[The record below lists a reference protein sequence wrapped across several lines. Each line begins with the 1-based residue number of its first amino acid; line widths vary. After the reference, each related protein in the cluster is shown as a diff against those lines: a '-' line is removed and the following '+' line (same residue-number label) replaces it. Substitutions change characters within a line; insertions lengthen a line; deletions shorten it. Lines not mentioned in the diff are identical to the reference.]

1 MAACIFNRVPN
12 RRYRYG
18 IAKPKSI
25 NLYRKRVTH
34 YFASRFMEEGWSIK
48 KLHRL
53 IMLSSVYQESSD
65 DNPRFAQVDPENR
78 LLWRANIRR
87 MDFEE
92 IRDSLLAIGGNL
104 DETVGGK
111 PVNLGSYPY
120 STRRTIYGF
129 IDRRNLPELYNQF
142 DFANPDIETGKR
154 YETIVPQQSLF
165 LMNSPLV
172 IEQARSLVGRPDFKS
187 LTTDEERVK
196 LLYELVYQREPKP
209 TEIQLAVS
217 FIAASPD
224 FEIVPKMAIPK
235 RVNAVREKRLEGS
248 FASIPTD
255 RQPLTPWE
263 KYAHALLQAN
273 EAIFVN

>member
-1 MAACIFNRVPN
+1 
-12 RRYRYG
+12 
-18 IAKPKSI
+18 
-25 NLYRKRVTH
+25 
-34 YFASRFMEEGWSIK
+34 
-48 KLHRL
+48 
-53 IMLSSVYQESSD
+53 
-65 DNPRFAQVDPENR
+65 
-78 LLWRANIRR
+78 
-87 MDFEE
+87 
-92 IRDSLLAIGGNL
+92 L
-104 DETVGGK
+104 DETVGGR

-172 IEQARSLVGRPDFKS
+172 IEQAKSLVNRPDFKS
-187 LTTDEERVK
+187 LITDEERVK
-196 LLYELVYQREPKP
+196 LLYELVYQRDPKP
-209 TEIQLAVS
+209 VEVQLGKT
-217 FIAASPD
+217 FIAESPE
-224 FEIVPKMAIPK
+224 FESVPKMASPK
-235 RVNAVREKRLEGS
+235 RVNAVKAKRLEGS
-248 FASIPTD
+248 FASIPSD